1 MLAAKAYFVNLQLVL
16 HAMRIFAIVYK
27 HYVVIIITAFR
38 PAYYRCLCFSELQ
51 HQSSIMQ
58 MHEEREE
65 GIVLIF
71 QILLS
76 VHEECWML

>member
-27 HYVVIIITAFR
+27 HYVVIIISPGILSLSLFLRIAT
-38 PAYYRCLCFSELQ
+38 PVIYYANARR
-51 HQSSIMQ
+51 
-58 MHEEREE
+58 EREE

-76 VHEECWML
+76 VHEEC